1 MPQTST
7 AEKMAEVTLF
17 PAGKILIGLS
27 DTAQYLHLT
36 RANRHGLIAGAT
48 GTGKTVTLQTL
59 AEGFSAQGVP
69 VFMAD
74 VKGDLSGIAQ
84 PCAPNSKAFARAT
97 EMGLT
102 DFAADACPTVFWDVF
117 GTSGHPM
124 RITLSEL
131 GAPLLSRLLEL
142 SDAQTGVLTI
152 AFAYADAQGLLLLD
166 LSDLQAL
173 LIHVAEHAKELST
186 QYGNISA
193 ATVNAI
199 TRKLLQ
205 LEQEGA
211 KQLFGEP
218 ALDIQDLLRCD
229 KNGRGIVHIL
239 SADVLIQKPRMYAT
253 LLLWLLSEL
262 FETLPE
268 AGDLDKPKLVFFFDE
283 AHLLFD
289 DAEKSLLQ
297 KIEQVVRLIR
307 SKGVG
312 VYFITQQPQDIP
324 NDVLAQLS
332 NRVQHALR
340 AFTPQDKKAVKA
352 AAETFRS
359 NPAFD
364 TETVITTLAVGEAL
378 VSFLEADGAP
388 AIVTRTKIRP
398 PVSRIGAISPE
409 ERKSII
415 SRDAIGDTYDIA
427 INRESAYEKL
437 TQRRVAALSA
447 DHTQE
452 APALQKTRATSSV
465 PRSSNSRQTQGLAE
479 QLAKAAVRSAST
491 SIGRQIGNQI
501 IRGIL
506 GSILRR

>member
-1 MPQTST
+1 MPQAAIS
-7 AEKMAEVTLF
+7 EVNPAIALF
-17 PAGKILIGLS
+17 PEGKMLIGLGN
-27 DTAQYLHLT
+27 TAQYLNLA

-48 GTGKTVTLQTL
+48 GTGKTITLQTL
-59 AEGFSAQGVP
+59 AEGFSKHGVP

-84 PCAPNSKAFARAT
+84 AGTTDSKAFARALQ
-97 EMGLT
+97 MRLA
-102 DFAADACPTVFWDVF
+102 DFSAEAMPVVFWDVF
-117 GTSGHPM
+117 GTAGHPV
-124 RITLSEL
+124 RITISEL

-142 SDAQTGVLTI
+142 SDAQEGVLTI

-166 LSDLQAL
+166 LEDLQAL
-173 LIHVAEHAKELST
+173 LIHIGEHAKDLSS
-186 QYGNISA
+186 QYGNISP
-193 ATVNAI
+193 ATINAI

-218 ALDIQDLLRCD
+218 ALDIHDLLRSASD
-229 KNGRGIVHIL
+229 GRGIVNIL
-239 SADVLIQKPRMYAT
+239 AADILIQKPRMYAT
-253 LLLWLLSEL
+253 FLLWLLSEL

-289 DAEKSLLQ
+289 GAEKSLLQ

-352 AAETFRS
+352 AADTFRA

-364 TETVITTLAVGEAL
+364 TEEVITTLAVGEAL
-378 VSFLEADGAP
+378 VSFLEADGTP
-388 AIVTRTKIRP
+388 AMVERAKIRP
-398 PVSRIGAISPE
+398 PFSRIGAISPD
-409 ERKSII
+409 ERAVII
-415 SRDAIGDTYDIA
+415 KRDAIGDTYDSK

-437 TQRRVAALSA
+437 ATRRESLSQQSVAQ
-447 DHTQE
+447 QE
-452 APALQKTRATSSV
+452 VRTSTAHSSV
-465 PRSSNSRQTQGLAE
+465 PRSSSARQPQGIAE
-479 QLAKAAVRSAST
+479 QLAKAAVRSATST
-491 SIGRQIGNQI
+491 IDRQIGNQI

-506 GSILRR
+506 GSILKR

>member
-1 MPQTST
+1 MPQAAIS
-7 AEKMAEVTLF
+7 AFNPAIALF
-17 PAGKILIGLS
+17 PKGKMLIGLGN
-27 DTAQYLHLT
+27 TAQYLNLA

-48 GTGKTVTLQTL
+48 GTGKTITLQTL
-59 AEGFSAQGVP
+59 AEGFSKHGVP

-84 PCAPNSKAFARAT
+84 AGATDSKAFARAA
-97 EMGLT
+97 EMGLA
-102 DFAADACPTVFWDVF
+102 DFSAEALPAVFWDVF
-117 GTSGHPM
+117 GAAGHPV
-124 RITLSEL
+124 RITISEL
-131 GAPLLSRLLEL
+131 GAPLLSSLLEL
-142 SDAQTGVLTI
+142 SDAQEGVLTI

-166 LSDLQAL
+166 LEDLQAL
-173 LIHVAEHAKELST
+173 LIHIGEHAKELSS
-186 QYGNISA
+186 QYGNISP
-193 ATVNAI
+193 ATINAI

-218 ALDIQDLLRCD
+218 ALDIHDLLRCAND
-229 KNGRGIVHIL
+229 GRGIVNIL
-239 SADVLIQKPRMYAT
+239 AADILIQKPRMYAT
-253 LLLWLLSEL
+253 FLLWLLSEL

-289 DAEKSLLQ
+289 DAQKSLLQ

-352 AAETFRS
+352 AADTFRA

-364 TETVITTLAVGEAL
+364 TEEVITTLAVGEAL
-378 VSFLEADGAP
+378 VSFLEADGTP
-388 AIVTRTKIRP
+388 AMVERAKIRP
-398 PVSRIGAISPE
+398 PFSRIGAISPD
-409 ERKSII
+409 ERAAII
-415 SRDAIGDTYDIA
+415 KRDAIGDTYDSR

-437 TQRRVAALSA
+437 AARRESVVQPTPMSS
-447 DHTQE
+447 QE
-452 APALQKTRATSSV
+452 VRSSNAHSSV
-465 PRSSNSRQTQGLAE
+465 PRSASARQPQGIAE
-479 QLAKAAVRSAST
+479 QLAKAAVRSATST
-491 SIGRQIGNQI
+491 IGRQIGNQI

-506 GSILRR
+506 GSMLKR